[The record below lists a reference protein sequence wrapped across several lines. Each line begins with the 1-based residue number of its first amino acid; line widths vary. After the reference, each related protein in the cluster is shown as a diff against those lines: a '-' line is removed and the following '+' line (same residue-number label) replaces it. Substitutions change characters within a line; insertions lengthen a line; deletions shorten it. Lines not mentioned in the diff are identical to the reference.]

1 MLQWWWGAVEGWG
14 GVGEESEKVF
24 ETESLLS

>member
-1 MLQWWWGAVEGWG
+1 MECLVVVGVLLGA
-14 GVGEESEKVF
+14 GVGEESKEVF